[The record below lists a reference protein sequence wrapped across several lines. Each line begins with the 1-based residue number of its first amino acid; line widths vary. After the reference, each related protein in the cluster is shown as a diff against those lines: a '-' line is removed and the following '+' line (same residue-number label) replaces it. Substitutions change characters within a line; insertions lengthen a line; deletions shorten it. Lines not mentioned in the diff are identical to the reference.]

1 MDAPENLPEES
12 RLSNVICSPIEL
24 TLEFKRGVVQ
34 QLLKSEKTLAAVSR
48 ELEPSPTAAP
58 CMYRRVWAMVNAILL
73 VLALLGGRLVNLIE
87 KVLH

>member
-1 MDAPENLPEES
+1 M
-12 RLSNVICSPIEL
+12 IC
-24 TLEFKRGVVQ
+24 GVVQ

>member
-1 MDAPENLPEES
+1 
-12 RLSNVICSPIEL
+12 LSNMIC
-24 TLEFKRGVVQ
+24 GVVQ

-48 ELEPSPTAAP
+48 ELEPSPTAG
-58 CMYRRVWAMVNAILL
+58 YRRVWAMVNAILL